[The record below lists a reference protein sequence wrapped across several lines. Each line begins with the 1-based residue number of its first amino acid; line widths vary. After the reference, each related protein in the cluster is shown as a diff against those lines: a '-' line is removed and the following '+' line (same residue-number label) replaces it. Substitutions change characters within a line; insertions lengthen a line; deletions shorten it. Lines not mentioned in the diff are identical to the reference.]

1 MPDAFPATRATRKEG
16 EPMAKTPA
24 PSTWAS
30 TVVGSALEVAK
41 GSRNLPVGAL
51 LGLSAGIALTGALH
65 YAFTP
70 TIPMW
75 LLGLAVPFCTL
86 SGVGIQKLLH
96 WKFGWKLDTELHH
109 AKLKHDTDLKLAE
122 LRERVAAGV
131 LTAEQGQ
138 RIGAQIAR
146 EGLLGPARPRGPR
159 PPRRRK
165 DRSDPPLSATDPLK
179 PAA

>member
-1 MPDAFPATRATRKEG
+1 MTKTSAPQAWAT
-16 EPMAKTPA
+16 
-24 PSTWAS
+24 SL
-30 TVVGSALEVAK
+30 VGSALDVAK
-41 GSRNLPVGAL
+41 TSRNLPVGAL
-51 LGLSAGIALTGALH
+51 LGLSAGIALTWALH
-65 YAFTP
+65 YGVTP
-70 TIPMW
+70 RIPLW

-109 AKLKHDTDLKLAE
+109 ARVKHDTDLKLEE
-122 LRERVAAGV
+122 LRERVTAGV
-131 LTAEQGQ
+131 LTQEQGR

-165 DRSDPPLSATDPLK
+165 EPALK
-179 PAA
+179 PAASLDPLRPAA

>member
-1 MPDAFPATRATRKEG
+1 
-16 EPMAKTPA
+16 MAKTPVA
-24 PSTWAS
+24 PNWAS
-30 TVVGSALEVAK
+30 TVVGSALDIAK
-41 GSRNLPVGAL
+41 TSRNLPVGAL
-51 LGLSAGIALTGALH
+51 LGLSAGIMLTAALH
-65 YAFTP
+65 YALMP
-70 TIPMW
+70 GIPVW
-75 LLGLAVPFCTL
+75 LLSLAVPFCTL

-109 AKLKHDTDLKLAE
+109 ARIKHDTDLKLDE

-131 LTAEQGQ
+131 LTPEQGQ

-159 PPRRRK
+159 PPRRK
-165 DRSDPPLSATDPLK
+165 QVNPDPSPPAQPAPLK